1 FVVFCIP
8 SVVELSGDFQA
19 QVREK
24 HPQLQLVYDKPA
36 RKLVEIGARHGF
48 PVLDLAPVFKA
59 ADTDSAMSYY
69 HTRSDKH
76 WNAAGHALAADAL
89 IAFLD
94 ERRLLP
100 SSGSTP

>member
-1 FVVFCIP
+1 
-8 SVVELSGDFQA
+8 
-19 QVREK
+19 
-24 HPQLQLVYDKPA
+24 
-36 RKLVEIGARHGF
+36 
-48 PVLDLAPVFKA
+48 
-59 ADTDSAMSYY
+59 MSYY